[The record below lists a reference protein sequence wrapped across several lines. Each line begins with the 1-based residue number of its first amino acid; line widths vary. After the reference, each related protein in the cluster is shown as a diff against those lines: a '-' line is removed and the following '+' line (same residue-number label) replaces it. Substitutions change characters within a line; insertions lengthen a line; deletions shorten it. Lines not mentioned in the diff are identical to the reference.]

1 VSEQDFD
8 EASPGRDYPAY
19 GEPPRRPEIDSSW
32 DRYIAP
38 TLVFVIPYTL
48 AWRITQKW
56 LPWYLAAGIGC
67 FVGQMV
73 AFGFRGPRWRY
84 SGFTKY
90 LAFSLFGSA
99 GVSMAAFALDALVS
113 ALFR

>member
-1 VSEQDFD
+1 MSEQDFD

-48 AWRITQKW
+48 WRGG
-56 LPWYLAAGIGC
+56 LPKNGCHGIL
-67 FVGQMV
+67 
-73 AFGFRGPRWRY
+73 PR
-84 SGFTKY
+84 
-90 LAFSLFGSA
+90 
-99 GVSMAAFALDALVS
+99 VS
-113 ALFR
+113 AVSLGRW